1 MLHFNKL
8 SIIPLTLNE
17 KAGLMQFYPEI
28 DDTAQI
34 PTLFT
39 DHKALIVVVLM

>member
-28 DDTAQI
+28 DDIARN
-34 PTLFT
+34 PTLFM
-39 DHKALIVVVLM
+39 DYKALIVVVLM

>member
-39 DHKALIVVVLM
+39 EAVIVVVLR